1 MDQLSPVAA
10 GPLTVRKDGGGG
22 GGGGVTQ
29 AGEPL
34 MTAST
39 NLEHMELS
47 IARDTTS
54 LANTAHVSHAGG
66 QKMFAF
72 KSPQHRKQT
81 STAEPPPHRRLN
93 RLLPLGS
100 LLSGI
105 LRRAGEESFGLTEAA
120 QRLM

>member
-1 MDQLSPVAA
+1 MV
-10 GPLTVRKDGGGG
+10 VGGGS
-22 GGGGVTQ
+22 Q

-47 IARDTTS
+47 IATATAS
-54 LANTAHVSHAGG
+54 FANTAHASHAGG

-72 KSPQHRKQT
+72 KSPQPQKQT
-81 STAEPPPHRRLN
+81 SPAEAPLARRS
-93 RLLPLGS
+93 S

-105 LRRAGEESFGLTEAA
+105 LRRAAEESFGLTEAA

>member
-1 MDQLSPVAA
+1 MVVVVVGVVA
-10 GPLTVRKDGGGG
+10 R
-22 GGGGVTQ
+22 GGGVTQ

-81 STAEPPPHRRLN
+81 STAEPPPTGASTGSFLSVDAVRCCQGFCGEQERRVSVS
-93 RLLPLGS
+93 PK
-100 LLSGI
+100 
-105 LRRAGEESFGLTEAA
+105 LRRD
-120 QRLM
+120 